1 VSYDHRLL
9 VEEISLAL
17 YRNPCCSLE
26 SLSRDLQVSRR
37 TIQKVVVATVGKS
50 LRQLREEIVIAR
62 LRSLLMAKPTS
73 AIKELSFAVGY
84 RSPRSFA
91 RAIRRTCGT
100 SPEQLRSR
108 ITGELIAMREEKTSE
123 LLVVKLPTSDEAA

>member
-1 VSYDHRLL
+1 VSYDRRLL
-9 VEEISLAL
+9 LEEISVSL

-26 SLSRDLQVSRR
+26 FLSRELKVSRR
-37 TIQKVVVATVGKS
+37 TIQKVVVTTLGKS
-50 LRQLREEIVIAR
+50 LRQFREEIVIAR
-62 LRSLLMAKPTS
+62 LKSLLLERPTS

-108 ITGELIAMREEKTSE
+108 INGELIATRREKFSE
-123 LLVVKLPTSDEAA
+123 LLVINVPAGDRAA